1 MQEIVKDNKI
11 LSFYSEDQKNDL
23 LYDIQKSSEAIVQW
37 KAHINRVEAETEYSH
52 SFTNNYNEQYSSEP
66 GYSYEIAWCNN
77 RR

>member
-37 KAHINRVEAETEYSH
+37 KAQIMRSVNQECAK
-52 SFTNNYNEQYSSEP
+52 QDI
-66 GYSYEIAWCNN
+66 IAKLDQTSCY
-77 RR
+77 RFCHEVSAAAL